1 MCIVVKK
8 YMDDHTGIWNNI
20 PAIGRYKNELDAN
33 LLAVSEKLKVT
44 VESSK
49 PVTQQK
55 GELKETAVKKAIILI
70 GGLAAHAVE
79 TGDLRLAELSDFSK
93 TDLQRASDNL
103 FRVPIDKMIA
113 AARELLQV
121 ESAEGVPPL
130 SDQGITAEQLT
141 DLESTLDD
149 FSELIGDSRKLQI
162 DSALHNKAVAEL
174 IADTYK
180 LVQEKL
186 DKSMKRFEA
195 SHPDFYEGYQRA
207 RVLVG

>member
-8 YMDDHTGIWNNI
+8 YLDEHTAIWNSI

-33 LLAVSEKLKVT
+33 LLAIADKLKTT

-55 GELKETAVKKAIILI
+55 GEVKETAVQKAVILA
-70 GGLAAHAVE
+70 GGLSAHASE

-93 TDLQRASDNL
+93 SSLQKMIDNQ
-103 FRVPIDKMIA
+103 FRVPIDKMIT

-121 ESAEGVPPL
+121 EPAEGMPPL
-130 SDQGITAEQLT
+130 ADQGITAEQLT
-141 DLESTLDD
+141 DLENTLDD

-162 DSALHNKAVAEL
+162 DSVMHKKAVSEL
-174 IADTYK
+174 IADMYA
-180 LVQEKL
+180 LLQDKL
-186 DKSMKRFEA
+186 DKSMKRFET